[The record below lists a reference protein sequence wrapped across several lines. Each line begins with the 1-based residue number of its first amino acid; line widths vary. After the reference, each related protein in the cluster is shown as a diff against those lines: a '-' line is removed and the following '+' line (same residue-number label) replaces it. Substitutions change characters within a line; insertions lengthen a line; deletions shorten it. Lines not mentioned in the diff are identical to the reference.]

1 MMYTKFEL
9 IASVRELLER
19 HWDAFE
25 IASKLKI
32 DPQIV
37 LAIID
42 LIT

>member
-1 MMYTKFEL
+1 MYTKLEL
-9 IASVRELLER
+9 IAAVREMLER
-19 HWDAFE
+19 HWDAVE
-25 IASKLKI
+25 IASKLRV